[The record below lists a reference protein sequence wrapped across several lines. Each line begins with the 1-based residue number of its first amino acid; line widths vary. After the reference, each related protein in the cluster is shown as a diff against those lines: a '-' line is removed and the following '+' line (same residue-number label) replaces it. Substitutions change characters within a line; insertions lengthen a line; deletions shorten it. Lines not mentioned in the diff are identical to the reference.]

1 METSISAGLASPEG
15 FCKGPVNL
23 HKACRLGRLERGYG
37 LTGISRWRI
46 IQFRYQAMLILG
58 QSEII
63 IGAGPGRQSPG
74 AEPKQAGPTL
84 IQATGEAVQ
93 TCGEEE
99 K

>member
-1 METSISAGLASPEG
+1 
-15 FCKGPVNL
+15 
-23 HKACRLGRLERGYG
+23 
-37 LTGISRWRI
+37 
-46 IQFRYQAMLILG
+46 MLILG